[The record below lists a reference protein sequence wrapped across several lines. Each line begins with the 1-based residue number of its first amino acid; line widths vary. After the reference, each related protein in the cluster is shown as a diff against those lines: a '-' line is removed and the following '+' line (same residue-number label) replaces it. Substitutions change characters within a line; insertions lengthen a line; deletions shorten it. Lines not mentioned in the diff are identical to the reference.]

1 MQLTVER
8 VQADAVAGL
17 KTVDA
22 DQLVRLSSELRRLL
36 GALHA
41 GAEQNRPPPGAAL
54 AAYPAGRDDE

>member
-17 KTVDA
+17 KAVDA

-36 GALHA
+36 GALQV
-41 GAEQNRPPPGAAL
+41 GAEQNKPAPGAAL
-54 AAYPAGRDDE
+54 AAYLAGRDE